1 MHVPFDAFFTPAIE
15 IGWRLSATWQGKG
28 YATEAAHAVLAHA
41 FGPLRLERVVS
52 FTTPLNTPSLRV
64 MTRIGMRKIGEFDN
78 PFLPEGHALR
88 RHLVYEITPRKTR
101 IQREAM
107 RR

>member
-1 MHVPFDAFFTPAIE
+1 GACGLMHVSFEAFFTPAVE

-41 FGPLRLERVVS
+41 FGPLGLERVVS

-64 MTRIGMRKIGEFDN
+64 MGRIGLANTGEFDN
-78 PFLPEGHALR
+78 PNLPAGHALR
-88 RHLVYEITPRKTR
+88 RHHVYEITPRGT
-101 IQREAM
+101 
-107 RR
+107 